1 MELRP
6 EVRLQARETKDLTQL
21 LSELV
26 TSEACLLCTRP
37 WEEPR
42 DETYQSEWRA

>member
-6 EVRLQARETKDLTQL
+6 EVRLQARETENLTQL

-26 TSEACLLCTRP
+26 TSEACLLCTRL

-42 DETYQSEWRA
+42 DRSPQ